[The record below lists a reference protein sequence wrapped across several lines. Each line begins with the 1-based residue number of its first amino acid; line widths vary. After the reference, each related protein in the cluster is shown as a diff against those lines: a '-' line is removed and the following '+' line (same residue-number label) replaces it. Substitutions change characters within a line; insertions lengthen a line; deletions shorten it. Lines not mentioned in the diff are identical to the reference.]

1 LKTVRAVDLLKEQWK
16 ADLLTVKMVLSS
28 LYRTGGFAVLES
40 EDEAD
45 TEMDGVRIDDLEE
58 LGVTD

>member
-1 LKTVRAVDLLKEQWK
+1 LKTARAVDLLKEQWK

-28 LYRTGGFAVLES
+28 LYSTGGFAVLES

-58 LGVTD
+58 LGVAD